1 MSQQP
6 ILRGRRYISQSEK
19 VRIVGESQTS
29 GLSTAEVARIN
40 KVGLSSLIKWRKQ
53 YSEGGSVS
61 VKSDDDVI
69 SKKEYLKL
77 KKQYRNLE
85 TVLSRKSAEKEN
97 SLLHLPFGK
106 RAVRAH
112 EGKIITLY
120 SNLRGCSA
128 FTIPCDNGDRVQ
140 VAFALDCCDREA
152 MGYIATS

>member
-6 ILRGRRYISQSEK
+6 ISRGRRYSSQSEK

-85 TVLSRKSAEKEN
+85 TVLGRKSAENEVLKE
-97 SLLHLPFGK
+97 
-106 RAVRAH
+106 AVVVAREKKLISESAWLSV
-112 EGKIITLY
+112 K
-120 SNLRGCSA
+120 NLVE
-128 FTIPCDNGDRVQ
+128 D
-140 VAFALDCCDREA
+140 
-152 MGYIATS
+152 

>member
-85 TVLSRKSAEKEN
+85 TVLGRKSAENEVLKE
-97 SLLHLPFGK
+97 
-106 RAVRAH
+106 AVVVAREKKLISESAWLSV
-112 EGKIITLY
+112 K
-120 SNLRGCSA
+120 NLVE
-128 FTIPCDNGDRVQ
+128 D
-140 VAFALDCCDREA
+140 
-152 MGYIATS
+152 